1 VRPGPRAGATLLVAA
16 LLGGCAGVGS
26 APDGARRLPL
36 GVVLVLPRTV
46 EASNRAVA
54 VEAAARLVGA
64 LRHRGDVVGLADVL
78 GRAQAAGLA
87 PRVARLADQIEQGG
101 WPDAGEAS
109 ELLEPAGVT
118 AVLAVQVTAYEQVWG
133 GSGKSTRVRLEAHAF
148 DLRTREVAWIARGSA
163 AVEQE
168 RGRAFRLAL
177 EHAVAD
183 LAQAI
188 QPGSLPGPYHPVVR
202 ALWPWAGSRA
212 W

>member
-1 VRPGPRAGATLLVAA
+1 
-16 LLGGCAGVGS
+16 
-26 APDGARRLPL
+26 
-36 GVVLVLPRTV
+36 VLVLPRTV
-46 EASNRAVA
+46 DADNRAVA

-64 LRHRGDVVGLADVL
+64 LRHRADVAGPADLL

-87 PRVARLADQIEQGG
+87 HRLARLADRIEQGG
-101 WPDAGEAS
+101 WPDAGEVG

-118 AVLAVQVTAYEQVWG
+118 AVLAVQVTAYEQVWRA
-133 GSGKSTRVRLEAHAF
+133 SGKSTRVRLEAHAF

-177 EHAVAD
+177 EHAVGD

-188 QPGSLPGPYHPVVR
+188 QPGRLPGPYHPVVR
-202 ALWPWAGSRA
+202 AFWPWAGSRA